1 MATVYLS
8 HPLGTLVR
16 VEGEERSKERAA
28 ADVIETG
35 VPGLDVARSE
45 PGAPWRL
52 IHRATGVLLSR
63 VAVHSN
69 PQPLVRL
76 ARILGPLTDWSRA
89 ELTVAGP
96 VLRHAIEQG
105 AVRAGLPLHA
115 ADDERPSSG
124 APLDDRELLL
134 RVLRRVHTAVAP
146 GTFAAA
152 IADLG
157 SEERARLRAMLTD
170 EPSTTGAVVR
180 PLPPSS
186 AGRPE
191 AGESSGSSRSGSAT
205 G

>member
-1 MATVYLS
+1 MS
-8 HPLGTLVR
+8 HPLGTLVG
-16 VEGEERSKERAA
+16 VEGEERSKERPA

-76 ARILGPLTDWSRA
+76 ARLLGPLTDWSRT
-89 ELTVAGP
+89 ELSVAGP
-96 VLRHAIEQG
+96 VLRHAIEEG
-105 AVRAGLPLHA
+105 AAKAGLPLHA
-115 ADDERPSSG
+115 AHDGRSST
-124 APLDDRELLL
+124 ARPLDDRELLL

-146 GTFAAA
+146 GTFASA
-152 IADLG
+152 IADLS

-180 PLPPSS
+180 PLPPSPAS
-186 AGRPE
+186 RPGAE
-191 AGESSGSSRSGSAT
+191 EPPGPSRSGSAA

>member
-1 MATVYLS
+1 M
-8 HPLGTLVR
+8 
-16 VEGEERSKERAA
+16 

-35 VPGLDVARSE
+35 VPGLDVVRAE

-52 IHRATGVLLSR
+52 VHRPTGVLLSR

-76 ARILGPLTDWSRA
+76 ARLLGPLTDWGRA

-96 VLRHAIEQG
+96 VLRNAIEEG
-105 AVRAGLPLHA
+105 AAKAGLPLHA
-115 ADDERPSSG
+115 AGDGHSSSG

-134 RVLRRVHTAVAP
+134 RVLRRVHVAVAP
-146 GTFAAA
+146 GSFAAA

-157 SEERARLRAMLTD
+157 PEERSRLRAMLTD

-180 PLPPSS
+180 PLSS
-186 AGRPE
+186 PASRPGAE
-191 AGESSGSSRSGSAT
+191 EPRGPSRSGSAA

>member
-1 MATVYLS
+1 MS
-8 HPLGTLVR
+8 
-16 VEGEERSKERAA
+16 ERPV

-35 VPGLDVARSE
+35 VSGLDVTRSE

-52 IHRATGVLLSR
+52 VHRATGVLLSR

-76 ARILGPLTDWSRA
+76 ARLLAPLTDWSRA

-96 VLRHAIEQG
+96 VLRHAIEEG
-105 AVRAGLPLHA
+105 AAKAGLPMHA
-115 ADDERPSSG
+115 ADDGRPVSG

-157 SEERARLRAMLTD
+157 PEERARLRAMLTD

-180 PLPPSS
+180 PLPPSPAS
-186 AGRPE
+186 RPGS
-191 AGESSGSSRSGSAT
+191 GEQPGSSRSGSVA

>member
-1 MATVYLS
+1 MA
-8 HPLGTLVR
+8 
-16 VEGEERSKERAA
+16 VEGEPLPSKRPA

-35 VPGLDVARSE
+35 VPGLDVVRNE

-52 IHRATGVLLSR
+52 VHRSTGVLLSR

-76 ARILGPLTDWSRA
+76 ARLLAPLANWTTA
-89 ELTVAGP
+89 ELAVAGP
-96 VLRHAIEQG
+96 VLRHAIEEG
-105 AVRAGLPLHA
+105 AAKCGLPLA
-115 ADDERPSSG
+115 ADAPSSS
-124 APLDDRELLL
+124 APPADDRELLL

-146 GTFAAA
+146 GTFASA

-157 SEERARLRAMLTD
+157 PSERARLRALLTD
-170 EPSTTGAVVR
+170 EPSITSAVVR

-186 AGRPE
+186 AGRPGASE
-191 AGESSGSSRSGSAT
+191 QPGSSRSGSAA